1 VALTT
6 GGESDTFT
14 RDPVPTS
21 LLVEAVQRD
30 GTRTTLA
37 DAGLPSATD
46 IDLGSPSSTTVASIQ
61 VTARDS
67 TGTTVVSGAS
77 PFLELLA
84 LQGVT
89 LPVFVQRNGDLA
101 RMPGTLPDSRSAP
114 LVTASGRGI
123 YGAGGLLAGF
133 ADGGAPPVFGYD
145 LAFLE
150 QFSSECSATRT
161 PRSMV
166 LENAALLL
174 VDDAGATVVD
184 LSSCT
189 NADLGALADAGV
201 PTWAAV
207 SGGAAVYGEDG
218 SGYIVGP
225 SKPDFA
231 SNAIVKVDT
240 SGTVT
245 TASVITARKGAATA
259 WATGKGLFVYGGSGS
274 GDGVEIL
281 SSGGTSASAP
291 KYPSDATAGLLAVQL
306 DANTMLLLGSS
317 TLATVD
323 LGCANNPCAVQP
335 WGNGWPLSSVKVT
348 PTALFKVATGVFV
361 AVGDDA
367 QGATHVFRLES
378 TQPAT
383 EVPLKIP
390 RNGARAVQTPTGA
403 VVILG
408 GGTTTLEAYVP

>member
-1 VALTT
+1 MALTT

-14 RDPVPTS
+14 RTPVPTS

-89 LPVFVQRNGDLA
+89 LPVFVQRNGELA

-145 LAFLE
+145 LAFLD
-150 QFSSECSATRT
+150 QFSTECSATRT

-174 VDDAGATVVD
+174 IDDAGATVVD
-184 LSSCT
+184 LSTCT

-201 PTWAAV
+201 PTWTSV

-231 SNAIVKVDT
+231 SNTIVKVDT
-240 SGTVT
+240 SGAVT
-245 TASVITARKGAATA
+245 TASVIAQRKGAATA

-291 KYPSDATAGLLAVQL
+291 KYPPDPTAGLLAVQL

-317 TLATVD
+317 TLETVD
-323 LGCANNPCAVQP
+323 LGCPANCAVQP
-335 WGNGWPLSSVKVT
+335 WGQGWPPPSVTVT

-383 EVPLKIP
+383 PVPLKIP
-390 RNGARAVQTPTGA
+390 RTGARAVQTPTGA

-408 GGTTTLEAYVP
+408 GGSTTLEAYVP